1 MAEIGQER
9 RYTLLT
15 VFSMVLASAV
25 AVLVGL
31 AGAAMWVPNA
41 MTLGGARYRAGN
53 EALLDAIFLFLSAG
67 PVVAGVSLLLG
78 WLVFLGRR
86 PGAGVR
92 LTFFGPVIWAVA
104 VLAYLAIVA
113 VACDGEFTCGF

>member
-1 MAEIGQER
+1 MAEIRQER

-15 VFSMVLASAV
+15 VFSMVLASGA

-31 AGAAMWVPNA
+31 AGAAMRAPNA
-41 MTLGGARYRAGN
+41 MTLGGARYRTGN
-53 EALLDAIFLFLSAG
+53 EALLDSIFLFLSAG

-86 PGAGVR
+86 PGAGLR
-92 LTFFGPVIWAVA
+92 LTFFPPVIWGVA
-104 VLAYLAIVA
+104 VLAYLAVVA
-113 VACDGEFTCGF
+113 AACGGDFTCGF

>member
-1 MAEIGQER
+1 MAEIRQER

-15 VFSMVLASAV
+15 VFSMVLASGA

-31 AGAAMWVPNA
+31 AGAAMRAPNA

-53 EALLDAIFLFLSAG
+53 EALLDSIFLFLSAG

-86 PGAGVR
+86 PGAGLR
-92 LTFFGPVIWAVA
+92 LTFFPPVIWGVA
-104 VLAYLAIVA
+104 VLAYLAVVA
-113 VACDGEFTCGF
+113 AACGGDFTCGY